1 VANEIGARAGT
12 CSIIEVDKFP
22 LSGGVVN
29 WVAPKG
35 AHQSLVRD
43 RNGVIVDVS
52 EFDVGWWRRVPNEII
67 LPDDANNSAA
77 DRALALQDTR
87 AAAVGVLT
95 TDFDGQWVSD
105 PGATLRAE
113 NKLLQLRTA
122 SAIGLPIPRTVVTQD
137 AKVARAFCEDLD
149 YRAIIKPVRGHWSA
163 PVLTGRAS
171 PELLAQSGRI
181 KLSPAIYQE
190 LIEGSRHLRVNCFGD
205 SCHTF
210 QIETDQLDWR
220 VPLATKVSPVEID
233 PELSQVLVKL
243 VDRLGLSMGIIDLKL
258 TPDEQPVFL
267 EINPQGQF
275 LFLDGLCATD
285 LLGEFTD
292 FLTGS

>member
-77 DRALALQDTR
+77 
-87 AAAVGVLT
+87 
-95 TDFDGQWVSD
+95 GQWVSD